1 MATLHAMSGQIKV
14 QALQCCPCFE
24 KPQSRCRHPCI
35 CLLIWYLCSQQRTHF
50 SARHVCMHGHFRLEG
65 GNNLVFSQTDQ
76 HEVLKKGLRFFPGV
90 WTTINDIKIAGATCE
105 KWTNKLSLDSLL
117 RRCCTTR
124 EHHSFIFSSISG
136 DLRELWAVVCV
147 F

>member
-76 HEVLKKGLRFFPGV
+76 HEVLKRGWDFSQVCGLLLMTLRLLEQHV
-90 WTTINDIKIAGATCE
+90 RNEQINFL
-105 KWTNKLSLDSLL
+105 WSLL